1 MQQENDKVRK
11 VAANYI
17 FLPGSPLVKNG
28 YVEISALRGVR
39 VVDTQGEIK
48 EIPGLEF
55 YGGMIVPDYVCEH
68 KQEWEPGMEMLP
80 FFGAVVR
87 ASGRGL
93 PEDCH
98 YRGGGF
104 AQVGLAGKGG
114 GAFALKSWDKKLTLL
129 YPIVWGEVRM

>member
-28 YVEISALRGVR
+28 YVEVSALRGVR

-48 EIPGLEF
+48 EMPGLEF

-68 KQEWEPGMEMLP
+68 KHEWKPETEMLP
-80 FFGAVVR
+80 FLERLYACRGNVCRKIAIIEGADLRRLVWQEKTNVR
-87 ASGRGL
+87 
-93 PEDCH
+93 
-98 YRGGGF
+98 
-104 AQVGLAGKGG
+104 
-114 GAFALKSWDKKLTLL
+114 LL
-129 YPIVWGEVRM
+129 

>member
-80 FFGAVVR
+80 FLEQLYV
-87 ASGRGL
+87 
-93 PEDCH
+93 H
-98 YRGGGF
+98 RGGDCRRI
-104 AQVGLAGKGG
+104 AIIE
-114 GAFALKSWDKKLTLL
+114 GADLRRL
-129 YPIVWGEVRM
+129 VWQEKAEVRLL